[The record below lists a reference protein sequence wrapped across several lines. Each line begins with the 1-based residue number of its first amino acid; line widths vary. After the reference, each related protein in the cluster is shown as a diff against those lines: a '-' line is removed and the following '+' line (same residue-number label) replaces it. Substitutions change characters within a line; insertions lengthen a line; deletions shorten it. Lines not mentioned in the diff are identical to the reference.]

1 MEELLPLLTNDDEE
15 LVVFDQILNTK
26 DRQYHYIDKLP
37 GVFNLE
43 TLTDD
48 FCFIH
53 FRFYKADIRRLNSR
67 AKVKGDEALCVLLKR
82 LAYPCRLIQM
92 NFCDHVFENLIQP
105 SVDTQT

>member
-1 MEELLPLLTNDDEE
+1 MEELLPLLTNDNEE

-53 FRFYKADIRRLNSR
+53 FRFYKADTRRLVRGFNIPDEIILKSR
-67 AKVKGDEALCVLLKR
+67 AKVKGDEALCVYLTH
-82 LAYPCRLIQM
+82 AG
-92 NFCDHVFENLIQP
+92 
-105 SVDTQT
+105 